1 MSWQTFYT
9 LDELLRAGEQ
19 MAADCDTVS
28 FDLFDTLLIRRI
40 HDPDMVKPAVARY
53 IAARAAEAGLTWS
66 WPQVQRLRDRVEQG
80 QRRETSQQFEDHEA
94 RYPDFMSR
102 TLQRIFAEQYTDA
115 LLDEVTDYELAIEN
129 AMLVPRARLV
139 DWLRALH
146 AAGKRV
152 LVVSDIYLPAA
163 HLERLVS
170 YAGFRDQVDAVVSS
184 ADTFLAKASGKGY
197 ELLRDRYD
205 LSWDRWLHVGD
216 NPHSDGLRP
225 AGLGMRA
232 LVLRDSDEKHR
243 KAIVKRYH
251 RYSQGQPFWKGRLV
265 QQLLLPLEA
274 ENLPR
279 PPLYAYGY
287 TVLAPLLAAFI
298 QGVAEACLQAGIRR
312 LYFFSRE
319 GWMFER
325 IWHAIVPAL
334 FPAAPL
340 PETSYLYVSRMA
352 LAGASCAHQGLIRE
366 NADIVFLPAGNRDFR
381 DVCRVFGLQTEGFA
395 SHLERHGMTAE
406 TVLSGAHEGYEPD
419 NRLRFNVLLED
430 RAFQD
435 EVRAQTGAAN
445 AALQRY
451 LEEQGFFAHPEVALV
466 DIGWLGTIQRFLY
479 DAVKHRPDTPAC
491 RGFLLGATRGVMYPT
506 CPKNSVEGVLYD
518 RYRFDLAGS
527 TILYAR
533 DLFEEACRAPHPTL
547 NGYRLDGDGVELVFR
562 EQEDEIGTAEKQ
574 QDAYFQPLQQGVL
587 DGVAR
592 YGAVAAMFGFRM
604 HELRPWVN
612 YLLVSRLAFPRVEEI
627 TDIRHRH
634 HLDDF
639 HGQHRPKAQLS
650 RGQRHLWDYPPA
662 ALRWNP
668 LLRLKFFARTIR
680 DRLRE

>member
-1 MSWQTFYT
+1 MNWQTFYT
-9 LDELLRAGEQ
+9 LDELLQAGKQ
-19 MAADCDTVS
+19 AAVDCDTVS

-53 IAARAAEAGLTWS
+53 IAARATEAGLNWS
-66 WPQVQRLRDRVEQG
+66 WPQVQRLRDRVEQE
-80 QRRETSQQFEDHEA
+80 QRRETSQKFEDHEA
-94 RYPDFMSR
+94 CYPDFMAR
-102 TLQRIFAEQYTDA
+102 TLQRIFADHFDET
-115 LLDEVTDYELAIEN
+115 LLDEVTTYELGIEN

-139 DWLRALH
+139 DWLKELH
-146 AAGKRV
+146 AACKRV

-163 HLERLVS
+163 HLERLVIR
-170 YAGFRDQVDAVVSS
+170 AGFRDQVDAIVSS
-184 ADTFLAKASGKGY
+184 ADTFLAKASGKAY
-197 ELLRDRYD
+197 ELLRERYD
-205 LSWDRWLHVGD
+205 LNWDRWLHVGD

-225 AGLGMRA
+225 AGLGIRA

-243 KAIVKRYH
+243 KSVVKRYH
-251 RYSQGQPFWKGRLV
+251 RYSQGQPFWNGRLL
-265 QQLLLPLEA
+265 QQMLLPLEA
-274 ENLPR
+274 ENVPR
-279 PPLYAYGY
+279 SPLYVYGY
-287 TVLAPLLAAFI
+287 TVLAPLLSAFI
-298 QGVAEACLQAGIRR
+298 QGVAESCLQAGIRR

-325 IWHAIVPAL
+325 IWHAITPVL

-352 LAGASCAHQGLIRE
+352 LAGASCAHQGLIRD

-381 DVCRVFGLQTEGFA
+381 DVCRVFGLQIEPFVP
-395 SHLERHGMTAE
+395 HLERHGLNAE
-406 TVLSGAHEGYEPD
+406 TVLSAAHKGYQPD
-419 NRLRFNVLLED
+419 NRLSFNVLLED
-430 RAFQD
+430 QSFQE
-435 EVRAQTGAAN
+435 EVRAQTGPAN

-451 LEEQGFFAHPEVALV
+451 LAEEGFFSHSQVALV

-491 RGFLLGATRGVMYPT
+491 RGFLLGATRGVVYPT
-506 CPKNSVEGVLYD
+506 SPKNSVEGVLYD

-547 NGYRLDGDGVELVFR
+547 NGYRLKGETVELVFR
-562 EQEDEIGTAEKQ
+562 EQEDAIGTAEKQ
-574 QDAYFQPLQQGVL
+574 QDVYFQPLQQGVL

-592 YGAVAAMFGFRM
+592 YGAAVAMLGYRM

-627 TDIRHRH
+627 TEIRHRH

-639 HGQHRPKAQLS
+639 HGQHRPVAGLV
-650 RGQRHLWDYPPA
+650 RGQRHLWDYSPA
-662 ALRWNP
+662 ALRYNP
-668 LLRLKFFARTIR
+668 LLRLKFFLRTIR
-680 DRLRE
+680 ERLRE